1 MVEFDYLPENLWSA
15 HASLDGTLV
24 SGYNDLVQKGKITP
38 NGVVLHTHENAT
50 VVFLTEQG
58 FDIELLPPIQQ
69 TGVHT
74 PDLLMLDL
82 EWEMKSPRSNGKYT
96 IEHSFRSA
104 LKQSP
109 NIIFDIRGS
118 KMPEQ
123 KCIAEIE
130 RRFNDFKKVNRVMII
145 TKRQGLLD
153 FKK

>member
-1 MVEFDYLPENLWSA
+1 MK
-15 HASLDGTLV
+15 
-24 SGYNDLVQKGKITP
+24 QGKITP

-58 FDIELLPPIQQ
+58 FDVELLPPVQRK
-69 TGVHT
+69 GART
-74 PDLLMLDL
+74 PDIKMLDV

-109 NIIFDIRGS
+109 YIIFDIRGS
-118 KMPEQ
+118 KIPQQ

-130 RRFNDFKKVNRVMII
+130 RRFNDFKKVKRVIII
-145 TKRQGLLD
+145 TKTRKLLD
-153 FKK
+153 FNK

>member
-1 MVEFDYLPENLWSA
+1 MK
-15 HASLDGTLV
+15 
-24 SGYNDLVQKGKITP
+24 KGKITP
-38 NGVVLHTHENAT
+38 NGVVLQTHENASA
-50 VVFLTEQG
+50 VFLTEQG
-58 FDIELLPPIQQ
+58 YNVELLAPVQRK
-69 TGVHT
+69 GART
-74 PDLLMLDL
+74 PDIRMLNLD
-82 EWEMKSPRSNGKYT
+82 WEMKSPKSNGKYT

-123 KCIAEIE
+123 KCIAEIK

-153 FKK
+153 LNKKI